1 MRTQTKAALAV
12 LVAIVVALGSVF
24 VVGQVRDDDRGPVA
38 IDTPDG
44 SSLIRDDSRVLGEE
58 GDSGVTFVEFLD
70 FECEGCRAA
79 YPFVEDLREK
89 YAGRVTFVI
98 RYFPMPGH
106 VNSVR
111 AARAVESAA
120 RQGQLEAMYGRM
132 YETQAEWGEGREPL
146 DHLFRSFA
154 EDLGLDLAQYDADY
168 ASPAV
173 AARVQRDLDDGIDL
187 GVSGTP
193 TFFVDG
199 RPFHPQ
205 TVGDFDTV
213 LDDALGR

>member
-1 MRTQTKAALAV
+1 MRTQTKAAWAV
-12 LVAIVVALGSVF
+12 LVGIVAVLGSVF
-24 VVGQVRDDDRGPVA
+24 VISQLRDDDGPVA
-38 IDTPDG
+38 INTPDE
-44 SSLIRDDSRVLGEE
+44 SSLVRDDSRVLGEE
-58 GDSGVTFVEFLD
+58 GDSGVTLVEFLD

-79 YPFVEDLREK
+79 YPVVEDLREK

-106 VNSVR
+106 FNSER

-120 RQGQLEAMYGRM
+120 RQGQLEAMYARM
-132 YETQAEWGEGREPL
+132 YETQAEWGEAREPL
-146 DHLFRSFA
+146 DDLFRSFA
-154 EDLGLDLAQYDADY
+154 EELGLDLERYDADY
-168 ASPAV
+168 ASAEV
-173 AARVQRDLDDGIDL
+173 AARVQHDLEDGIDL

-213 LDDALGR
+213 LDDALGK

>member
-1 MRTQTKAALAV
+1 VRTQTKAAWAV
-12 LVAIVVALGSVF
+12 LVVIVVALGSVLATS
-24 VVGQVRDDDRGPVA
+24 QLRDDEGPVVVDA
-38 IDTPDG
+38 PEA
-44 SSLIRDDSRVLGEE
+44 SSLVRDDSRILGEE
-58 GDSGVTFVEFLD
+58 GDSGVTLVEFLD

-79 YPFVEDLREK
+79 YPVVEDLREK

-106 VNSVR
+106 VNSER

-120 RQGQLEAMYGRM
+120 RQGQLEAMYARM

-146 DHLFRSFA
+146 DDLFRSFA
-154 EDLGLDLAQYDADY
+154 DELGLDLTQYDADY
-168 ASPAV
+168 ASAEV

-205 TVGDFDTV
+205 TVGDFDTA
-213 LDDALGR
+213 LDEALER